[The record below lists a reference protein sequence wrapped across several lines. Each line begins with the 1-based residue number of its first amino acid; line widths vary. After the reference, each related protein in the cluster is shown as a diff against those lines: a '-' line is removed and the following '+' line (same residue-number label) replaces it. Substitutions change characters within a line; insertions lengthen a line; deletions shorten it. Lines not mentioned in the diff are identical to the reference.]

1 MDTLM
6 EACVGPFLMRSLI
19 PGAPLLDD
27 AGVDRTVALACLL
40 IDQASAAASA
50 PPASGVRSRPHD

>member
-1 MDTLM
+1 PLPH
-6 EACVGPFLMRSLI
+6 ALPH

-27 AGVDRTVALACLL
+27 ADVDRTVALACLL

-50 PPASGVRSRPHD
+50 PPASGVRSRRTTEPQTAARP